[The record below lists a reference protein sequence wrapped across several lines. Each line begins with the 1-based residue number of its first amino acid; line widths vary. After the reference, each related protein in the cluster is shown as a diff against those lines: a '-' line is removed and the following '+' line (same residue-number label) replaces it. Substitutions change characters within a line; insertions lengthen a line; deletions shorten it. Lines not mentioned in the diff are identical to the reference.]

1 MLSSI
6 LRILT
11 VVSLLSAAA
20 ASSFSCDT
28 EERDA
33 FCHAS
38 KAQSVCLDGVFQ
50 SVLYEQ
56 CAPYCTCTVFST
68 MEPFIQSQVY

>member
-20 ASSFSCDT
+20 ASSFSCDS
-28 EERDA
+28 EELDA

-38 KAQSVCLDGVFQ
+38 DAQSVCLDGVFQ
-50 SVLYEQ
+50 SKLYEK
-56 CAPYCTCTVFST
+56 CAPSCTCTVPST
-68 MEPFIQSQVY
+68 MELLIQSQSH